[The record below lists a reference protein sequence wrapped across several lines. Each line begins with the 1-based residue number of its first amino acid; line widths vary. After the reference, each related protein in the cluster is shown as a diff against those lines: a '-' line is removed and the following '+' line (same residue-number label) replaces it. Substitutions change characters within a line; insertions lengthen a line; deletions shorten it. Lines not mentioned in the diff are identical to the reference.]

1 MRQLRVLV
9 RLCDFV
15 ENNFAGSLFAVFLFG
30 VTARLLYVSFVVPH
44 ILMGFDAAWYVTEG
58 HALLQ
63 GHGYVEPRVF
73 LSTGQFLPTANFPP
87 LWPAVLAIANWAG
100 LDSSTAS
107 RYVGVGIGS
116 LTVVVTGL
124 TGRRIASP
132 FVGVVAAILV
142 AVNPM
147 LIAADGSLMSE
158 SLYVLLIIT
167 VVFLV
172 IRALERPQWVH
183 FGVAGL
189 VLGLAA
195 LTRSDAVIFLAV
207 LVVALWWSLRVVPFQ
222 QRLGYVLVLL
232 ATFSIPFGAWAW
244 SRSSQM
250 GGLVLATSNSGNLLT
265 VSNCNGT
272 YYGSRLGAIDEACA
286 SNLRPGENEREWAAT
301 SRARALG
308 YAREH
313 WTRTPVVAT
322 ARMARVWGF
331 WSPQPQARLE
341 ELETRNYHW
350 QLIGWGFDIIL
361 VLAAFPGFIDLYR
374 KRKTIV
380 PLVAVII
387 GVTVTAAI
395 SNGNH
400 RFRLAADPVVAIC
413 AAVGIAL
420 LTCGRAAHRHF
431 CELGSVGQ
439 KSSEAEFMQ

>member
-9 RLCDFV
+9 RMCDFV
-15 ENNFAGSLFAVFLFG
+15 EDNFAGLLIAVFVCG
-30 VTARLLYVSFVVPH
+30 IAARLLYVNFVVPH

-58 HALLQ
+58 HALLR

-73 LSTGQFLPTANFPP
+73 LSTDQFLPTANFPP
-87 LWPAVLAIANWAG
+87 LWPGLLAAANWLG

-107 RYVGVGIGS
+107 RYVGVGVGS
-116 LTVVVTGL
+116 LSIIVTGL
-124 TGRRIASP
+124 TGRRVAGP
-132 FVGVVAAILV
+132 FVGVLAALLV
-142 AVNPM
+142 ALNPM

-158 SLYVLLIIT
+158 SLYVLLVTT
-167 VVFLV
+167 VVYLLTCS
-172 IRALERPQWVH
+172 LERPRGRQ
-183 FGVAGL
+183 FGLAGF

-195 LTRSDAVIFLAV
+195 LTRSDAVIILAV
-207 LVVALWWSLRVVPFQ
+207 LVVALWWSLRVVPMR
-222 QRLGYVLVLL
+222 QRLGSILILL
-232 ATFSIPFGAWAW
+232 TAFSIPFGAWSW

-272 YYGSRLGAIDEACA
+272 YYGTRLGAIDEACA
-286 SNLRPGENEREWAAT
+286 SNLKPGENEREWAAT
-301 SRARALG
+301 ARKKALR
-308 YAREH
+308 YTREH
-313 WTRTPVVAT
+313 WERTPVVAA

-350 QLIGWGFDIIL
+350 QLLGWGYDL
-361 VLAAFPGFIDLYR
+361 VLVLGAIPGLIFLHR
-374 KRKTIV
+374 WRKTIV
-380 PLVAVII
+380 PMLAVII

-413 AAVGIAL
+413 AAFSVAL
-420 LTCGRAAHRHF
+420 LFCGRTAHRQLG
-431 CELGSVGQ
+431 ELGSPGE